1 MNQPQS
7 TSEQPLARHQG
18 WATMSAPEAILKA
31 ILECVPNV
39 QVLSLVETPAFLN
52 LIQILREPSV
62 RDLMRMHRLRIII
75 SRTAPR
81 ALEQARW
88 AAREKKHAVA
98 LLGGPTSC
106 DALGLLLRDSD
117 ELFLDQGSALSCI
130 VVDAPSPDDA
140 RTPGS
145 MSIRSEL
152 PVLSAST
159 VEHLRNSV
167 EHGLR
172 LSRANNTPT
181 ITLAHPSLIASG
193 STFQLRPNRSA
204 DDPSTLVQRRSRG
217 PRWTESGGALRM
229 ARRLEL
235 NTHHALPSPGDPSPV
250 GFITVGPAAHT
261 LRQLSNDLGLA
272 GRVPSLHLGLV
283 QPIDDVAV
291 DRILCRCRRVI
302 VLEPEPGLV
311 EAEILRCAE
320 RLKGDGAERA
330 TVHGRFLPAREDG
343 TLPKLEP
350 IEYLHPSMLV
360 RRIEPLIDM
369 VHPDRTQRTL
379 LSPPLPIPDSL
390 SDASPMFGAPAHDQ
404 AVERLAQKIFSS
416 ITEEG
421 EWLLDTSASEDED
434 SPSAPEPMRLHYN
447 GDIIGAG
454 DGREIH
460 LETWSHHRFVRFGL
474 SVIRDAALEST
485 PRLLLISQHAGG
497 RDLDRFARSAIPAG
511 AAEHVAV
518 RHANLSEQDRLM
530 ATAHELLHAPG
541 LSILFLDDGPPVQYD
556 TASIESTQGEIDR
569 IGFQVMQRLIWP
581 ADRACVIRQPL
592 QQAEREVMAAR
603 QTMPAETIWSTQTLS
618 HRWPPRFGGRI
629 RPLIE
634 QVEVHRSKA
643 PHRHR
648 ADPARTGLPVPTA
661 LHAEHSTW
669 RVHVAGM
676 RGETPGV
683 ALKLLQAAGAAMD
696 YEVRWIVDSEPI
708 GAGRRAWGQMAFT
721 RHDPDGTEQ
730 TVDGR
735 IPFGEANLLLGFD
748 RAATLRAIGP
758 DGGLRIASDA
768 HTSAVVNTGLFEDQ
782 LDLERAGENVQTMT
796 SYIESMLME
805 DASMFGDFSDACRYR
820 FHNERLADVVQV
832 GVAFQLGFIP
842 VTVDSMISA
851 TRTIESQ
858 GHARTIEAFEYGRRI
873 ALDATALRRPQEDVL
888 EEGIDRIARRFGH
901 VFRRS
906 GPGRLARAAHFRKL
920 LQRALLAMPELED
933 TELGRHARRDL
944 VVALRRCLIW
954 GGFDE
959 ANRLVDLLISLY
971 RSDPGG
977 HDRLLTSL
985 AILPLSESMLIRDAV
1000 YMASMSISPEHRR
1013 RTRLRLNV
1021 KRGRGDRIESRYVT
1035 RFELVIYRWRFRLDL
1050 RTSDWATRLLAS
1062 ARHVIPTRFRGT
1074 RREREARTAVRDLV
1088 QRATLDAQHYEQ
1100 WVGIFKTLHEMALD
1114 GRLRRATQTQLLE
1127 LIHD

>member
-1 MNQPQS
+1 
-7 TSEQPLARHQG
+7 
-18 WATMSAPEAILKA
+18 MSSPEAIVKA
-31 ILECVPNV
+31 VLECVPNV
-39 QVLSLVETPAFLN
+39 QVLSLVDTPAFRN
-52 LIQILREPSV
+52 LIKIIREPSI
-62 RDLMRMHRLRIII
+62 RELMRMHRLRIIV

-88 AAREKKHAVA
+88 AAHEKKHAVA

-130 VVDAPSPDDA
+130 VVDSPDPDDA
-140 RTPGS
+140 RSPGS
-145 MSIRSEL
+145 MSVRSML

-181 ITLAHPSLIASG
+181 ITLAHPALIASG
-193 STFQLRPNRSA
+193 ATLLLRPNRSA
-204 DDPSTLVQRRSRG
+204 DDPATLVQRRSRG

-250 GFITVGPAAHT
+250 GFITVGPAANT
-261 LRQLSNDLGLA
+261 LRQLSADLGLA

-283 QPIDDVAV
+283 QPIDEVAV

-320 RLKGDGAERA
+320 RLKGDGADRA
-330 TVHGRFLPAREDG
+330 TIHGRFLPAREDG
-343 TLPKLEP
+343 SVPQLDQ

-360 RRIEPLIDM
+360 RQIQPLLNM
-369 VHPDRTQRTL
+369 VHPEHAAHRTL
-379 LSPPLPIPDSL
+379 APPPLPIPDSL
-390 SDASPMFGAPAHDQ
+390 SDTSPLFGPQAHDH
-404 AVERLAQKIFSS
+404 AVERIAHKIFDS
-416 ITEEG
+416 ITEHG
-421 EWLLDTSASEDED
+421 EWLLDTSPAEEED
-434 SPSAPEPMRLHYN
+434 SASAPEPMRLHYDGN
-447 GDIIGAG
+447 VIGAG
-454 DGREIH
+454 DGREVH
-460 LETWSHHRFVRFGL
+460 LETWSHHRFARFGL
-474 SVIRDAALEST
+474 SVIREVAREST
-485 PRLLLISQHAGG
+485 PRLLLISQRTGE
-497 RDLDRFARSAIPAG
+497 RDLDRLARSAVPAG
-511 AAEHVAV
+511 ATELVAI
-518 RHANLSEQDRLM
+518 RRGNLSEQDRLM
-530 ATAHELLHAPG
+530 TIAHELLHAPG
-541 LSILFLDDGPPVQYD
+541 LGILFLDDGPPVQYD
-556 TASIESTQGEIDR
+556 VPSLEKTQTEIDR

-603 QTMPAETIWSTQTLS
+603 QTMPAETVWSTQALA
-618 HRWPPRFGGRI
+618 HRWPPRFSGRI

-634 QVEVHRSKA
+634 QVEVHRSRA

-648 ADPARTGLPVPTA
+648 TDPAGSGLPVPTP

-669 RVHVAGM
+669 RVHVAGL
-676 RGETPGV
+676 RGESPGV

-696 YEVRWIVDSEPI
+696 YQVGWIVDTEPI
-708 GAGRRAWGQMAFT
+708 GAGRRAWGQMAFA
-721 RHDPDGTEQ
+721 RHDPDGNEQ

-758 DGGLRIASDA
+758 EGGLRIASES
-768 HTSAVVNTGLFEDQ
+768 HTAAVVNTGLFEDQ

-796 SYIESMLME
+796 EYIEGMLMKE
-805 DASMFGDFSDACRYR
+805 AFMFGDFTDACRYR

-832 GVAFQLGFIP
+832 GVAFQLGLIP
-842 VTVDSMISA
+842 VTVDAMISA
-851 TRTIESQ
+851 TRLIESQ
-858 GHARTIEAFEYGRRI
+858 GFARTIEAFEYGRRI
-873 ALDATALRRPQEDVL
+873 ALDATALRRPKEDFL

-920 LQRALLAMPELED
+920 LQRALLAMPELEE

-971 RSDPGG
+971 RSDPGEHG
-977 HDRLLTSL
+977 RVLTSL

-1000 YMASMSISPEHRR
+1000 YMASMSITPEHRR

-1035 RFELVIYRWRFRLDL
+1035 RFELVFYRWRLRLDL

-1062 ARHVIPTRFRGT
+1062 ARHVLPARFRGT
-1074 RREREARTAVRDLV
+1074 RRERETRTAVRDLV
-1088 QRATLDAQHYEQ
+1088 QRATLDTQHYEQ
-1100 WVGIFKTLHEMALD
+1100 WVAIFETLHEMAMD
-1114 GRLRRATQTQLLE
+1114 GRLRRATQAQLLE
-1127 LIHD
+1127 LVHD